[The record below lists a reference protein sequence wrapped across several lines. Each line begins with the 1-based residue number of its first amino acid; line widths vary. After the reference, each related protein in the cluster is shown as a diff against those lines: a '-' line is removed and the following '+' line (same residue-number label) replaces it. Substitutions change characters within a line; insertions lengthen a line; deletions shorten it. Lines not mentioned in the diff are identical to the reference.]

1 MELRS
6 KGQTGDRS
14 EETERVKQSRPQT
27 GADTQG
33 FCEFSLGFPSCD
45 VNMETRHL
53 RV

>member
-6 KGQTGDRS
+6 KGQTGDGS